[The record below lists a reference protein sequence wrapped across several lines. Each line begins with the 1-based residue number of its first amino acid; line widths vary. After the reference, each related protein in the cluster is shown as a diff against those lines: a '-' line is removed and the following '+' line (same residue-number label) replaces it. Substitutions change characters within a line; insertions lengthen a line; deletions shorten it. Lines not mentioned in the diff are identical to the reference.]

1 VDKNKLLKL
10 AVGGQGKPATSLVA
24 SAFGVYDPNVQ
35 KYPYDFA
42 KAKSLLQAAGADKG
56 FSLDY
61 ISISGPEFDLVAQS
75 VQEDLSKLNITMKIT
90 SVPVAQWAAAVQK
103 QKPAMA
109 FIYYTYSDPDVVLL
123 LAQTGQPF
131 EWTYHGDTTLDGWLS
146 AQRVTFDPA
155 KRRAIFYQIQ
165 ERINKNAYY
174 LYLWEGNYSV
184 AAQNKVK
191 NTHIDLVGFI
201 HAQEMTLA

>member
-1 VDKNKLLKL
+1 
-10 AVGGQGKPATSLVA
+10 
-24 SAFGVYDPNVQ
+24 
-35 KYPYDFA
+35 
-42 KAKSLLQAAGADKG
+42 
-56 FSLDY
+56 
-61 ISISGPEFDLVAQS
+61 
-75 VQEDLSKLNITMKIT
+75 
-90 SVPVAQWAAAVQK
+90 
-103 QKPAMA
+103 MA

-146 AQRVTFDPA
+146 AQRTTFDPA

-165 ERINKNAYY
+165 ERINKMAYY

-184 AAQNKVK
+184 AAQDKVK

-201 HAQEMTLA
+201 HAQEITLG